1 MATADILTIASD
13 LWHPVASISDLA
25 YRHVYQ
31 GELLGQELAIWKADD
46 DFINVWEN
54 RCLHRGVRL
63 SIGQNDGRELKCQYH
78 GWKYA
83 NRTAD
88 CIYIPAH
95 PADAPPRT
103 ISNRTYQVRLA
114 SGLVWTTTGQPATE
128 PLETH
133 STMAARPMPV
143 SGRPEDVVRVLLDSP
158 PSLESPGS
166 STAVQVSDFAV
177 EVPGA
182 GVFFVQPVNSDC
194 SVIRGVID
202 SRIQP
207 EDPLARIRLLARVDT
222 ELTRVRKHAQELS
235 TRAPVRPRISPSYE
249 PVAAELASMPET
261 TDNRELP
268 TRVQV
273 AEVWDCA
280 KDIRAMRLEAI
291 DDRVL
296 PTGQPGAHIDVALP
310 NGLIRQYSLIN
321 GPGETDAYILGVKRT
336 PDSEGGSRTIHEVVN
351 VGDVLAVS
359 LPRNNFPLRRDR
371 DRTVFVAGGIGIT
384 PLLAMAQTLQHY
396 SLNSELHY
404 FVASEEDV
412 AFKDRIEALED
423 VRVIPGLN
431 PAQTGEE
438 IERILG
444 SLTGTD
450 FQLYICGPPPMLDAV
465 RKKAAESGLPSERIS
480 FEYFLNDQEIDDS
493 SEFEIAHPR
502 SVMNLT
508 VKPGTTILQTLRAA
522 GVTMA
527 SSCEQGACGTCQVT
541 VIDGEPDH
549 QDVYLSDAEKESGN
563 CMMTCVSRA
572 KSPSLTLDL

>member
-1 MATADILTIASD
+1 MASVDFLTIASD
-13 LWHPVASISDLA
+13 VWHPVASVSELT

-114 SGLVWTTTGQPATE
+114 SGLVWTTIGAPLDE
-128 PLETH
+128 PIDVRH
-133 STMAARPMPV
+133 TMPTRPLPVAARA
-143 SGRPEDVVRVLLDSP
+143 EDVVHALLDSP
-158 PSLESPGS
+158 PSLELEGEL
-166 STAVQVSDFAV
+166 TANQLSDFAI
-177 EVPGA
+177 EAPGL
-182 GVFFVQPVNSDC
+182 GFFFVQPVNSES

-202 SRIQP
+202 ARHQP
-207 EDPLARIRLLARVDT
+207 ENKLAQVRFLSKVDRELARIR
-222 ELTRVRKHAQELS
+222 KKAQELS
-235 TRAPVRPRISPSYE
+235 ALAPPRQRISPTYE
-249 PVAAELASMPET
+249 PVSAELASMPERT
-261 TDNRELP
+261 ENREMP
-268 TRVQV
+268 TRAQV
-273 AEVWDCA
+273 VDAWDCA
-280 KDIRAMRLEAI
+280 REIRALRLEAVG
-291 DDRVL
+291 DQAL
-296 PTGQPGAHIDVALP
+296 PSGQPGAHIDIALP

-321 GPGETDAYILGVKRT
+321 GPGETDSYILGVKRT
-336 PDSEGGSRTIHEVVN
+336 PDSEGGSEAIHDTLR
-351 VGDVLAVS
+351 VGDVVAAS

-384 PLLAMAQTLQHY
+384 PLLSMAQTLKHY

-404 FVASEEDV
+404 FVGSDEDV
-412 AFKDRIEALED
+412 AFRERIEALD
-423 VRVIPGLN
+423 NVRIISGLD
-431 PAQTGEE
+431 PKQTGRE
-438 IERILG
+438 IDDIL
-444 SLTGTD
+444 STLNGTD
-450 FQLYICGPPPMLDAV
+450 FQLYICGPPPMLDIV
-465 RKKAAESGLPSERIS
+465 REKASDREIPSERVS
-480 FEYFLNDQEIDDS
+480 FEYFRNDHEIDDS
-493 SEFEIAHPR
+493 SEFEVVLAR

-508 VKPGTTILQTLRAA
+508 VKAGRTILETLREA

-572 KSPSLTLDL
+572 KTSSLTLDL